1 MRTTLQD
8 RLVAFLEN
16 DLSISR
22 DAISMV
28 LRRKEADAS
37 LIPVILWQYGLINI
51 TQLSQILDWLETA

>member
-1 MRTTLQD
+1 MGTTLQD

-22 DAISMV
+22 DAISIV
-28 LRRKEADAS
+28 LRRKESDAS